1 MCVRTTGR
9 VALSAG
15 SCYLVAVFVD
25 TPALT
30 GAAMTL
36 SGLKIPVFSTAR
48 YIRPY
53 RQRESHKRDEYS
65 NDKHNHMSD
74 WSGGGANTSSSNP
87 PTYQCLPSALRM
99 NSVHLILTW
108 HA

>member
-1 MCVRTTGR
+1 MCVCESESVCTTGR

-15 SCYLVAVFVD
+15 SCNLVAVFVD

-36 SGLKIPVFSTAR
+36 SGLKITVFSTAR

-53 RQRESHKRDEYS
+53 RQRQSHKRDEY
-65 NDKHNHMSD
+65 NDEHNHVSD
-74 WSGGGANTSSSNP
+74 WSAGRS
-87 PTYQCLPSALRM
+87 
-99 NSVHLILTW
+99 
-108 HA
+108 